1 MVGPGVPL
9 SPLVGSYTGRTPRG
23 WEAEA
28 IFRSKPVLPGSTVT
42 LPSLMNSLFRTL
54 APAFLS
60 TTLLAGAC
68 QRTATQAP
76 PSTACIDPAKVNPD
90 GICTMDYNP
99 VCGCNGQ
106 TYANPCTARNAGVR
120 TFTTGPCPTRP

>member
-1 MVGPGVPL
+1 MAL
-9 SPLVGSYTGRTPRG
+9 YART
-23 WEAEA
+23 
-28 IFRSKPVLPGSTVT
+28 TT
-42 LPSLMNSLFRTL
+42 LLL
-54 APAFLS
+54 LS

-68 QRTATQAP
+68 HRLAGRPAP
-76 PSTACIDPAKVNPD
+76 AVAECIDPARINPN
-90 GICTMDYNP
+90 GICTMEYNP